1 MLNKQDVDQ
10 KREKVAVWKDKL
22 DEAGVVEVCTAAQW
36 KLRRH
41 IQMRAQLSKM
51 WPIRHH
57 GDVTIWPDGIESLLI
72 DNLGR

>member
-1 MLNKQDVDQ
+1 MLNKQDVGQ
-10 KREKVAVWKDKL
+10 KKVVVWKDKL
-22 DEAGVVEVCTAAQW
+22 DEAGVVEVCTVAQW

-51 WPIRHH
+51 WPSRHC
-57 GDVTIWPDGIESLLI
+57 GDMTIWPDGIESLLK